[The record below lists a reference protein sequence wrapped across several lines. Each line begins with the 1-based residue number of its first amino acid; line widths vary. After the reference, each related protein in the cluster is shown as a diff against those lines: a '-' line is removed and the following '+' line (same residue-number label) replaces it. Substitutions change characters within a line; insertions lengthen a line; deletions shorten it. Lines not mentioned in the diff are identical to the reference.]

1 MSQSKTTAA
10 TTETQPS
17 TRRLARKVGWE
28 AMLAVLLVVA
38 IVGGSFLNQDFLS
51 AANWTNL
58 LANFVEIALMALPLS
73 LIVITNEIDLSVAS
87 TLGLSS
93 SLLGLLWDAKVPMVF
108 ALIICLLA
116 GAVCGA
122 LNGFLI
128 VRFRLPSLAVTIGTL
143 ALFRGFAYILLGDR
157 AVADFPPE
165 YTAFAIGVI
174 PGTFIPAPFG
184 IFIVLTIIFWVVLH
198 HSTTGRSLYAV
209 GGNQTAA
216 LFSGVRLARL
226 KMLLFITS
234 GVISA
239 LAGIVYTFRFSSSRA
254 DNGTGFEL
262 SAIAAVF
269 LGGVTVQGGKGTITG
284 VVLSLLLIG
293 IINNVLTLADVA
305 NEILRIVTGSLLII
319 SVLLPNVIASTRE
332 RWWLMQRQRE
342 ISRLGAASM
351 TK

>member
-1 MSQSKTTAA
+1 MSQSQTTAQA
-10 TTETQPS
+10 PAS
-17 TRRLARKVGWE
+17 TRRLTRRMGWE
-28 AMLAVLLVVA
+28 AMLAILLVIAVA
-38 IVGGSFLNQDFLS
+38 GGTVLNADFLS
-51 AANWTNL
+51 APNWTNL

-87 TLGLSS
+87 ILGLSS
-93 SLLGLLWDAKVPMVF
+93 SLLGFLWEAKVAMPLAIVV
-108 ALIICLLA
+108 CLLV
-116 GAVCGA
+116 GALCGA

-143 ALFRGFAYILLGDR
+143 ALFRGFAYIVLGDK
-157 AVADFPPE
+157 AVADFPPG
-165 YTAFAIGVI
+165 YTAFGIGVI

-184 IFIVLTIIFWVVLH
+184 LFIVLAVIFWVLLH
-198 HSTTGRSLYAV
+198 HSTVGRRLYAI

-216 LFSGVRLARL
+216 RFSGVNLNRL
-226 KMLLFITS
+226 KMGLYIAS

-239 LAGIVYTFRFSSSRA
+239 LAGIVYTFRFSSARA

-284 VVLSLLLIG
+284 VILSLLLIG

-305 NEILRIVTGSLLII
+305 NEILRIVTGSLLIV
-319 SVLLPNVIASTRE
+319 SVLLPNVVASTGE
-332 RWWLMQRQRE
+332 RLRLMQRQKE
-342 ISRLGAASM
+342 ISRLGTASAA
-351 TK
+351 K